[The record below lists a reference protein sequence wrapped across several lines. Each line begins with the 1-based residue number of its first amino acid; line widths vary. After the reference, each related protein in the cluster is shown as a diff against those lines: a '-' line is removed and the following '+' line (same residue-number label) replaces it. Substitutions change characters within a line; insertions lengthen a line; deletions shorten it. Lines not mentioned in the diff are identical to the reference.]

1 MERVCFTFPSLEL
14 EESTGAVSGSPKTT
28 QSQRVPVLMPNNSP
42 TSPPPTHNQI
52 RVDQTSPTSHPPP
65 GGSLSGVAV
74 APSRNHSQEHTGPQ
88 LVLSC
93 RCGGSLITKG
103 RKTVKSK
110 VETDTDLHWQS
121 HKQSSVHFFP
131 VCIIVHSYFGHRG
144 TAGFSSL
151 ESDSIK
157 LKDV

>member
-52 RVDQTSPTSHPPP
+52 RVDQTSPTSHRPP
-65 GGSLSGVAV
+65 GSSLSGAAA

-88 LVLSC
+88 LVLRC
-93 RCGGSLITKG
+93 RSQNIKRPSSLLQQESGPCGGMGDAGG
-103 RKTVKSK
+103 RSETGG
-110 VETDTDLHWQS
+110 VE
-121 HKQSSVHFFP
+121 V
-131 VCIIVHSYFGHRG
+131 VVVGY
-144 TAGFSSL
+144 
-151 ESDSIK
+151 
-157 LKDV
+157 

>member
-28 QSQRVPVLMPNNSP
+28 QSQRNNSP

-65 GGSLSGVAV
+65 GGSLSGAAA

-88 LVLSC
+88 L
-93 RCGGSLITKG
+93 
-103 RKTVKSK
+103 
-110 VETDTDLHWQS
+110 
-121 HKQSSVHFFP
+121 P
-131 VCIIVHSYFGHRG
+131 VWRISNNKR
-144 TAGFSSL
+144 AQNS
-151 ESDSIK
+151 
-157 LKDV
+157 